1 MHSCHCVYTQRDV
14 HRLCEQSAKKIY
26 RFYNMV
32 ESILFFCLPYFNL
45 TLDDYAIM
53 HECALLHR
61 MGSNDGDMSRG
72 EINELLPFEKCWMEF
87 FALLH
92 QLHISSPIF
101 ALASNGPH
109 AILRMC
115 QMCFLRCRFP
125 NSHPNCIGFR
135 ANSPFFCSST
145 ALICTRCGNHFWI
158 FIYFYLP
165 FSLPLLFF
173 SALHAKSSSLHFQ
186 TLRTF
191 STIGH
196 VFRPYFCH
204 KLHAINNN

>member
-72 EINELLPFEKCWMEF
+72 EINELLPFEKCWMNVSHCF
-87 FALLH
+87 TNYTFLVQFLLLH
-92 QLHISSPIF
+92 RMARMQFFECVKCVFFGVDFPIRIQIASASERIHLFFVLQLH
-101 ALASNGPH
+101 
-109 AILRMC
+109 
-115 QMCFLRCRFP
+115 
-125 NSHPNCIGFR
+125 
-135 ANSPFFCSST
+135 
-145 ALICTRCGNHFWI
+145 
-158 FIYFYLP
+158 
-165 FSLPLLFF
+165 
-173 SALHAKSSSLHFQ
+173 
-186 TLRTF
+186 
-191 STIGH
+191 
-196 VFRPYFCH
+196 
-204 KLHAINNN
+204 